1 MPYDPQRDFEPLT
14 LIATIP
20 NLVVANPAKVKA
32 TTLREFAQA
41 AKAQPQGFSFGSSGK
56 GSSNHLATE
65 ALMAVLRSPAVHVP
79 YKGSNPALMDTIAG
93 NVEFMLDVV
102 MTSVQYVKNGQVK
115 ALAVT
120 SKQRIPLLPD
130 VPTVA
135 ESGYPGFEAIG
146 WFAFF
151 TPAGTPIA
159 VRDRAASELSA
170 IVRSKEMVA
179 YLESQGAIPSGIS
192 GETFRKY
199 IVDDMA
205 QWKRV
210 AEAAGIKP
218 E

>member
-1 MPYDPQRDFEPLT
+1 LGPSSPRLNRLTATLLLGTVSTHSVAPSIYARMPYDPQRDFEPLT

-41 AKAQPQGFSFGSSGK
+41 AKAQPQGFSFGSSGR

-65 ALMAVLRSPAVHVP
+65 ALMAMLRSPAVHVP
-79 YKGSNPALMDTIAG
+79 YKGSNPALMRCADG
-93 NVEFMLDVV
+93 GRVGLPGVRGYRLV
-102 MTSVQYVKNGQVK
+102 
-115 ALAVT
+115 
-120 SKQRIPLLPD
+120 RLL
-130 VPTVA
+130 
-135 ESGYPGFEAIG
+135 
-146 WFAFF
+146 

-179 YLESQGAIPSGIS
+179 CLESQGAIPSGIS

-199 IVDDMA
+199 IVDDIA

-210 AEAAGIKP
+210 AEAAGINP